1 MVRLLLER
9 GAAVGHAANNG
20 RTSLHFATYQGHEPV
35 VRLLLERGA
44 AVNHADKNGYTSIF
58 IASQQGH
65 EPVARL
71 LLERGAAVDHAANTG
86 RTSLHI
92 ASQQGHEPV
101 VRLLARAGADLDH
114 RLNAGN
120 TPEDLARAA
129 EKVAIADWLAASR
142 GFTAL
147 HFACDARDHAG
158 ALALLRGEGVRDV
171 GALSAGGRS
180 ALQVALLADA
190 PMALPLC
197 EETAALMRAAAS
209 PWSNHTHW
217 VWPESFR
224 ARGVLTVLCV
234 AKFGEGWAALP
245 KDLLL
250 HALGFCGRD
259 WFLVAGE
266 LEAAADGTR

>member
-1 MVRLLLER
+1 MSR
-9 GAAVGHAANNG
+9 
-20 RTSLHFATYQGHEPV
+20 
-35 VRLLLERGA
+35 
-44 AVNHADKNGYTSIF
+44 
-58 IASQQGH
+58 
-65 EPVARL
+65 
-71 LLERGAAVDHAANTG
+71 
-86 RTSLHI
+86 
-92 ASQQGHEPV
+92 
-101 VRLLARAGADLDH
+101 
-114 RLNAGN
+114 
-120 TPEDLARAA
+120 A

-147 HFACDARDHAG
+147 HFACDARDHTA

-171 GALSAGGRS
+171 GALSGGGQT

-209 PWSNHTHW
+209 PWSNHTHR

-250 HALGFCGRD
+250 HALSFCGRT
-259 WFLVAGE
+259 WFLSPQADAAAAGG
-266 LEAAADGTR
+266 EAAAAAALP